1 MKMDF
6 CMERVGLF
14 TNMSCNLNCKLC
26 AADAPYRRNFKDFS
40 LEQQKK
46 VISRFFEAVSYVKKI
61 FHCWWRTS
69 FVKGP
74 SCITRFPVSLF

>member
-46 VISRFFEAVSYVKKI
+46 VISRFF
-61 FHCWWRTS
+61 
-69 FVKGP
+69 
-74 SCITRFPVSLF
+74 